1 MTEAIEIAVTINGRA
16 HRLNVAPRRVLADV
30 LREDLQLLGCKIG
43 CDQAVCGACT
53 VLVDEMPVTACTT
66 FAFEVDRKTVITI
79 EGLAEGGGLDPV
91 QRAFL
96 EHGAFQCGF
105 CTPGMILSVK
115 ALLARHPEPDEALI
129 RQWLSANIS
138 RCTGYQMIVEAVRA
152 AAKERARLMDG
163 AASPFR
169 APVIA
174 LDGPDKV
181 TGAAR
186 YTFDVSLPGM
196 LHAKVLRSPHPHA
209 RIRSIDTGRAEG
221 LPGVAAVVT
230 GIDAVGLPDPYY
242 GVAIRDQPV
251 VAIDKVRYVGDMVA
265 AVAAVDEE
273 IAYRALALIE
283 VHYDPLPAVT
293 AI

>member
-1 MTEAIEIAVTINGRA
+1 MTETIEIAVTINGRG
-16 HRLNVAPRRVLADV
+16 HRLAVPPRRVLADV

-129 RQWLSANIS
+129 RQWLSANIC

-152 AAKERARLMDG
+152 AAR
-163 AASPFR
+163 S
-169 APVIA
+169 
-174 LDGPDKV
+174 GP
-181 TGAAR
+181 G
-186 YTFDVSLPGM
+186 
-196 LHAKVLRSPHPHA
+196 
-209 RIRSIDTGRAEG
+209 
-221 LPGVAAVVT
+221 
-230 GIDAVGLPDPYY
+230 
-242 GVAIRDQPV
+242 
-251 VAIDKVRYVGDMVA
+251 
-265 AVAAVDEE
+265 
-273 IAYRALALIE
+273 
-283 VHYDPLPAVT
+283 
-293 AI
+293 